1 MFRRIPNF
9 VLWILLA
16 VGVATLPLACSSD
29 DTKDDAGAKLDTMTS
44 SS

>member
-16 VGVATLPLACSSD
+16 ITTATLPLACSSD
-29 DTKDDAGAKLDTMTS
+29 DDDKKDSGRSDTLTS
-44 SS
+44 S

>member
-16 VGVATLPLACSSD
+16 VGVATLPLACSD
-29 DTKDDAGAKLDTMTS
+29 DETKNDGGAKTDTLTS
-44 SS
+44 S

>member
-9 VLWILLA
+9 VLWIFLA

-29 DTKDDAGAKLDTMTS
+29 DEKNDAGGKLDTSTTS
-44 SS
+44 S